1 MWAVSEM
8 LDNARD
14 VIFIMVCAFILG
26 LCDQR
31 NGGVSQDWWLTPE
44 LYFQWASLLYC
55 CVIA

>member
-1 MWAVSEM
+1 M